1 MMGSFTAPLRGGRLC
16 RALIQSPRC
25 CLSLLLDL
33 QVFGLTHDPFIVWTS
48 NMAAILSMRGLYA
61 FVSTILAKLRF
72 LDKSV
77 AAALAWI
84 GVKMFL
90 DFFGV
95 DVSIGFSLGVVVASL
110 SIGVGASLYWP
121 NPTDEDDNEASKL

>member
-1 MMGSFTAPLRGGRLC
+1 
-16 RALIQSPRC
+16 
-25 CLSLLLDL
+25 
-33 QVFGLTHDPFIVWTS
+33 
-48 NMAAILSMRGLYA
+48 MAAILSMRGLYA

-95 DVSIGFSLGVVVASL
+95 DVSVGFSLGVVVASL

-121 NPTDEDDNEASKL
+121 NPTDEDDDEASKL

>member
-1 MMGSFTAPLRGGRLC
+1 M
-16 RALIQSPRC
+16 
-25 CLSLLLDL
+25 
-33 QVFGLTHDPFIVWTS
+33 THDPFIVWTS

-95 DVSIGFSLGVVVASL
+95 DVSVGFSLGVVVASL

-121 NPTDEDDNEASKL
+121 NPTDEDDDEASKL